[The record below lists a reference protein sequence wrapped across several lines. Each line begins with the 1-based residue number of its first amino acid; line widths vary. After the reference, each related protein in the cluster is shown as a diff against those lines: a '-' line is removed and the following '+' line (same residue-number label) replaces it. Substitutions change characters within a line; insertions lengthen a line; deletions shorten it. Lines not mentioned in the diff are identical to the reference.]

1 MNLHDAAAGLLSYA
15 LQGGLLLVVGILL
28 PRALRLRHPRT
39 LLVYW
44 RLLLIAVLVLPLL
57 TAVWQPA
64 APLPTLAIEGL
75 TIEQVV
81 ATTLPV
87 AARGLSWRAVLAI
100 VIGVTLFALARLVA
114 GLVFLHRCRRSALPL
129 TPTPDPITNLQRRLG
144 LEIPFLV
151 SEWFS
156 VPITFGW
163 RRPAVLLPET
173 FRGLSADEQE
183 GVACHELLHIRRR
196 DWPMTVLEELL
207 RAVAWFHPAVWILL
221 PKIALS
227 REQVVDEHV
236 VRLTGKRRQYLDALW
251 RVVCTNQ
258 RHANA
263 LVVPLLG
270 RSHLVER
277 VAWLKKEKPMSKSR
291 IVMSMLVLVV
301 SVAVAGL
308 VGASVFPAASE
319 TAMRIMPPAVP
330 DDSKVQDKDAEKDK
344 LKTVSKDSECDEITH
359 PVAIEKVNPKYPEEA
374 RKAKI
379 MGNVIVETEINE
391 KGTVDDIEVIESPDE
406 LLSEAA
412 IEAIRQWTFEPALC
426 DGRPV
431 GVYYDLT
438 IKFHLK

>member
-1 MNLHDAAAGLLSYA
+1 MNLHDVAAGLLSYA

-81 ATTLPV
+81 ATTLP
-87 AARGLSWRAVLAI
+87 AAAGLSWGAVLAI
-100 VIGVTLFALARLVA
+100 VVGVTLFALVRLMA
-114 GLVFLHRCRRSALPL
+114 GLVFLHRCRRSAFPL

-144 LEIPFLV
+144 LEIPFLI
-151 SEWFS
+151 SKRFS

-173 FRGLSADEQE
+173 FRWLSADEQE
-183 GVACHELLHIRRR
+183 GVACHELLHVRRR
-196 DWPMTVLEELL
+196 DWPMIVLEELL
-207 RAVAWFHPAVWILL
+207 RAVVWFHPAIWILL

-251 RVVCTNQ
+251 RVVCNDQ
-258 RHANA
+258 RRAN
-263 LVVPLLG
+263 VQ
-270 RSHLVER
+270 
-277 VAWLKKEKPMSKSR
+277 SKSR
-291 IVMSMLVLVV
+291 IVMSVLVLTA

-308 VGASVFPAASE
+308 VGASVFPAVSE
-319 TAMRIMPPAVP
+319 TAMKIDPPTAP
-330 DDSKVQDKDAEKDK
+330 DESKARDKDTKDEK
-344 LKTVSKDSECDEITH
+344 LRTVSKDSECDEITR
-359 PVAIEKVNPKYPEEA
+359 PEVIEKVNPKYPDEA
-374 RKAKI
+374 RKAGI
-379 MGNVIVETEINE
+379 MGQVWVETVINE
-391 KGTVDDIEVIESPDE
+391 NGTVDDIEVVESPDE
-406 LLSEAA
+406 LLSKAA
-412 IEAIRQWTFEPALC
+412 VEAIRQWTFEPALC

-431 GVYYDLT
+431 GVYYHLT
-438 IKFHLK
+438 IKFSLK